1 MSPEQVI
8 ATVWRRKLSFVLT
21 LIVCV
26 GATVAA
32 TLSLPEKYSATA
44 TMFVGERSQDSEA
57 LLFDTNAGEQLARTY
72 TALASNPNIANLV
85 QMRLNGRQTSEQVLD
100 KVSFAPVERTQL
112 LEITA
117 TEESP
122 EAARRLAN
130 IYAGTFV
137 MEITGQFNRGAA
149 PTRIALNQPAP
160 LPTSS
165 SAPNIP
171 LYLGFGGLLSLLL
184 AVGATLLRERLDDSL
199 HLTPETGH
207 LLDQPILLR
216 LPKLS
221 RLSPSARSGVHDAV
235 RLLKT
240 NIDFASENRAQAI
253 AITSSSAVQGK
264 STMAAQLALTAAM
277 DGERTVLIEA
287 DLRRPG
293 LLGTEVGAGM
303 ERSKAGL
310 SNFLAGM
317 VTSDTV
323 IEPHPEHP
331 NLWIV
336 WAGPLPPNPG
346 VLLGSTRFGALVAAL
361 RPRFDRI
368 IVDTPPL
375 SIGSDASV
383 TVAELDGTLLVV
395 DQRASSLSDVRT
407 GLLQLERASAAV
419 LGIVLNRAISSRELG
434 AYGYY
439 GAPDW
444 SDADGSNPDD
454 DRADPSARPART
466 RA

>member
-1 MSPEQVI
+1 MSPEQII
-8 ATVWRRKLSFVLT
+8 ATVWRRKLAFVLT
-21 LIVCV
+21 LLVCV
-26 GATVAA
+26 GATVAG

-44 TMFVGERSQDSEA
+44 TMFVGERSEDSEA

-72 TALASNPNIANLV
+72 TALASNPNVANLV
-85 QMRLNGRQTSEQVLD
+85 RQRLDGRQTSEQLLD

-117 TEESP
+117 TEDSP

-130 IYAGTFV
+130 VYSGTFV
-137 MEITGQFNRGAA
+137 LEITGQFNRGVA

-160 LPTSS
+160 LPSS
-165 SAPNIP
+165 PSSPNLP
-171 LYLGFGGLLSLLL
+171 LYLGFGGLLSVLL
-184 AVGATLLRERLDDSL
+184 ALGATLLRERLDDSL
-199 HLTPETGH
+199 HLTPETES

-221 RLSPSARSGVHDAV
+221 RLSPPARSGVRDAV

-240 NIDFASENRAQAI
+240 NIDFASEDRAQAV
-253 AITSSSAVQGK
+253 AITSASAVQGK
-264 STMAAQLALTAAM
+264 STTAAQLALTAAM

-293 LLGTEVGAGM
+293 LLDTEVGVGM
-303 ERSKAGL
+303 ERGKAGL

-317 VTSDTV
+317 VTSDAI
-323 IEPHPEHP
+323 IEPHPVHP

-346 VLLGSTRFGALVAAL
+346 VLLGSTRFGALIEAL
-361 RPRFDRI
+361 RPRFERI

-395 DQRASSLSDVRT
+395 DQRTSSLSDVRT

-419 LGIVLNRAISSRELG
+419 LGIVLNRAISRRDLG

-439 GAPDW
+439 GAPDR
-444 SDADGSNPDD
+444 SD
-454 DRADPSARPART
+454 DRADPPDDDGTDSLTRPARA